1 VQRTILCKGEPA
13 WRQTSCAE
21 SFSARPSAGRQVS
34 MDQTRGISLGRR
46 SPVRQMLCAGA
57 LVPAPA
63 APGSSSLQLVR
74 QPIPTTP
81 SSRRCPRLLLPPLMD
96 RRPAASVPRTDVTGR
111 GYMKSRLREERLAR
125 KLAEGGREIGE
136 NLNAT
141 LESVAEASSLRAVG
155 GRMVLAGAYLVPADQ
170 TANFVASVRELGG
183 SYSGRVELVCTGPW
197 PPYSFVDVELSS
209 DG

>member
-1 VQRTILCKGEPA
+1 
-13 WRQTSCAE
+13 
-21 SFSARPSAGRQVS
+21 
-34 MDQTRGISLGRR
+34 
-46 SPVRQMLCAGA
+46 
-57 LVPAPA
+57 
-63 APGSSSLQLVR
+63 
-74 QPIPTTP
+74 
-81 SSRRCPRLLLPPLMD
+81 
-96 RRPAASVPRTDVTGR
+96 
-111 GYMKSRLREERLAR
+111 MKSRLREERLAR